1 MGTRRLHMA
10 LGQDNRGAMNEM
22 AISFDTFDLM
32 KVLVWST
39 LGFVVSM
46 AWTPLLTN
54 WLYKHKMWRKQVRQR
69 TPDGYVPTEFQ
80 RLHADK
86 EVSTPRLGGL
96 LIWVTTITLAL
107 IGWLLQV
114 GTDSFLFER
123 FDLVSRNQ
131 TWLPLFS
138 LLVGS
143 LIGLADDLL
152 QIFDK
157 GGYVGGGMKF
167 TKRLGAVLVIA
178 AVGAWWFWI
187 KLGNTA
193 IFIPWYGDL
202 EIGWLYPV
210 LFFVTMIG
218 MFGSGVVDG
227 LDGLAGG
234 VFAIMFGAFG
244 TIALVQQQYDIAALC
259 GLLLGTTLAFLWF
272 NIPPARFYMS
282 ETGSLGITVTLTII
296 AFLTNAV
303 FVLPIIGFVLVMEV
317 VGNVIQ
323 LGSKRLRHGKKVFR
337 VAPIHHH
344 FEAIGWSREKVV
356 MRFWIISTVMAVLG
370 VAIHLLG

>member
-1 MGTRRLHMA
+1 MEGMP
-10 LGQDNRGAMNEM
+10 
-22 AISFDTFDLM
+22 ITFDAFNLL
-32 KVLVWST
+32 KVLIWST
-39 LGFVVSM
+39 LGFVVAM
-46 AWTPLLTN
+46 AWTPLLTG
-54 WLYKHKMWRKQVRQR
+54 WLYKNQMWRKKVREK

-80 RLHADK
+80 KLHKDK
-86 EVSTPRLGGL
+86 ETGTPRLGGL
-96 LIWVTTITLAL
+96 LIWVTTLSLAG
-107 IGWLLQV
+107 IGLLLQWY
-114 GTDSFLFER
+114 TPSLMLER
-123 FDLVSRNQ
+123 FDLVSREQ
-131 TWLPLFS
+131 TWLPLFA
-138 LLVGS
+138 LLGGS

-152 QIFDK
+152 QIYQK
-157 GGYVGGGMKF
+157 GGYAGGGMKF
-167 TKRLGAVLVIA
+167 TRRLGAVLLIA
-178 AVGAWWFWI
+178 AVGAWWFYW
-187 KLGNTA
+187 KLENSTL
-193 IFIPWYGDL
+193 FIPWYGDL
-202 EIGWLYPV
+202 EIGFLYPA
-210 LFFVTMIG
+210 LFFVTMIA

-234 VFAIMFGAFG
+234 VYATMFGAYG

-282 ETGSLGITVTLTII
+282 ETGSLGISVTITVL

-317 VGNVIQ
+317 MGNVIQ
-323 LGSKRLRHGKKVFR
+323 IASKKLRHGKKVFR

-356 MRFWIISTVMAVLG
+356 MRFWVISTVMAVLG